1 MNNKRV
7 LQIATKELDK
17 RKAPPAPKDI
27 IVDPAGQWKYPG
39 QVTRIPSN
47 TITMQGVPYP
57 VMGVPNKGEPTMM
70 QPGQY
75 YEFPDA
81 DYVDEYPQM
90 KKGGAVPVIEDAGSF
105 NAEGYWIPDWETM
118 KKQARE
124 LNAKTVKTKNGAMI
138 YFDDNW
144 NVQSVNDNS
153 QMKKG
158 GGLKSKKYTRSLE
171 GIGEVFRESALFKKS
186 KSKKKKIFNPNAK
199 YFQDGGEPGDKFKKR
214 VMKRNPGMQGV
225 YGPEG
230 ENLNIVKDPNYDAAS
245 KPYYAGDIEFM
256 FPGLPQV
263 SYANKV
269 DSTLPDYVYANPS
282 PDKYTSVYNPRGAN
296 RADIFLDMLHGMR
309 DDQNYEVL
317 LQNFDKAVRD
327 ARGGDMQYYYEQDVA
342 NNKYTDGQEQWDD
355 NYVDGQLRAQLAPGT
370 LGMFS
375 HGRRDYRKERKYD
388 SPEMRAAAK
397 EIKNYLK
404 TPKEEY
410 IEADLTPEEI
420 QEYAKGGFII
430 EELDNYAEGGDPG
443 DVQCPP
449 GYVYNPETKYCERK
463 SGCPEGYTFDAKS
476 GRCVS
481 NYQKESIKVMAAPY
495 KYRENGSVIDF
506 PNAYEDSEFKPIS
519 EDQLVYKG
527 SAQKSTWP
535 KDFYVKDVSNPIYF
549 KNSGVVHIN
558 TPEFVPEF
566 EGDHEYYIS
575 TYPDLN
581 YKVVVDSKKPEGFN
595 KDENIYYVKSENT
608 HQFKKYKEWEKL
620 KALEKENLENAK
632 KYGFTLDADPPSYS
646 QKYPDEYY
654 KTSLNKYNEDGE
666 KIWDYEEGNYEYKPG
681 WDEKKYRAD
690 HKTVQELYNDP
701 EYLGW
706 DAYDK
711 SFDEIFKDRGTKNIE
726 TYKERCPDCTYF
738 HGQRM
743 TVDPDYMYDSYN
755 PFQNKVVEGQ
765 MTRAFK
771 TLEPDYADPNI
782 DKQMPTLEEYGY
794 PDMPGYNPAS
804 YKGKGI
810 HPTYG
815 YDKKART
822 HIGMHP
828 GKRDSL
834 KDKFYVHTTWD
845 DDKDFRGFGT
855 HDRTKLLPFIVQKST
870 GYNPEGMEGYYDE
883 ENNWVPGEYE
893 KAAEEGRKINFQGAA
908 SVRDLRNQKEYQ
920 LKYEQYLKEKA
931 DIDKMNKELRQ
942 EWLPE
947 PEVASQYARG
957 GAVCPPGYIKVAG
970 KCVPAGSATAED
982 SLAVYRNALDQKRYY
997 DSLNKYYEEK
1007 SLIPYGRLT
1016 EAAKDHLTT
1025 KNLEQVEKDHLEYN
1039 PNFNSASD
1047 KKKLAKVKAQ
1057 IKNNKQSNIYYFSDL
1072 ITGMLDPNAP
1082 AMRYDARIKPQG
1094 MIEYIPKQYFADLPQ
1109 KIRDDGYTL
1118 MRKNRKFAETYGEI
1132 GTKKALP
1139 ISEYIKMGKKYGISE
1154 KNMRKIVKAV
1164 AQDNEISANLKG
1176 FHTTLPYYD
1185 PIAIKPSSLLSDKEV
1200 IERFKKYG
1208 ASGISESRLKKL
1220 KLPVPSKK
1228 ETKPQY
1234 KDAVKNKPE
1243 EHKYPTS
1250 YLPVV
1255 DNTPKVTPEGKVQVG
1270 TEKVMAL
1277 DPKTGKV
1284 TTVITPVYEN
1294 LEPTMPTLH
1303 PAYVNPELEKFIGTQ
1318 RPVEEGWPGVMPE
1331 YDTEDLPEYATPDP
1345 DAEWVNQTERY
1356 IDWNANRIPY
1366 RLPRFRKPGH
1376 GGDLIKP
1383 GKRRYIPIPG
1393 IETRNSAYIQR
1404 EDEEYRDGGEPK
1416 KKKNKKV
1423 EPFVTSDPDEYA
1435 FRKAA
1440 YDDSLYLTNKYNPV
1454 KPKTHK
1460 YSIYTGPTGN
1470 YMAKRV
1476 AVKQGYVPYT
1486 YTNVDNKYDM
1496 AGWSPA
1502 WEKFREE
1509 NMHLRDRR
1517 IKNIPI
1523 GFATE
1528 TSIFDT
1534 HALQTPFGIKSF
1546 TLPGETRNKETD
1558 YKVRFKPPVQPVK
1571 FVSPDDKKKNT
1582 SNKHLIKKPVPKVT
1596 EEPLPPVV
1604 VQEKPVMPIPPGPP
1618 PGIPPTPPIPVPPTG
1633 YPGIMPVYDTDE
1645 LPMYPTPDPD
1655 AEWVGDTR
1663 RYIDWD
1669 GNSVG
1674 YNLPRVR
1681 KPGHGGDLIRKG
1693 KRRYLHL
1700 PSIETRYEAEIV
1712 PEEEY
1717 AMGGEYTVGDE
1728 VELSEAEVQRLRSLG
1743 YIIEEA

>member
-57 VMGVPNKGEPTMM
+57 VMGIPNKGEPTMM

-81 DYVDEYPQM
+81 DYVDEYP
-90 KKGGAVPVIEDAGSF
+90 
-105 NAEGYWIPDWETM
+105 
-118 KKQARE
+118 
-124 LNAKTVKTKNGAMI
+124 
-138 YFDDNW
+138 
-144 NVQSVNDNS
+144 

-186 KSKKKKIFNPNAK
+186 KSKKKKFFNPNAK
-199 YFQDGGEPGDKFKKR
+199 YFQDGGITTQEEIDAANNAMMKARLAYAQMHGNPAAQRMVVAPDQPYDFGDGNTGTHYMASMDEYA
-214 VMKRNPGMQGV
+214 VPQIQGV
-225 YGPEG
+225 NGQLMLGDFGPESS
-230 ENLNIVKDPNYDAAS
+230 EAIRLDNPEDAMYFAEHY
-245 KPYYAGDIEFM
+245 K
-256 FPGLPQV
+256 
-263 SYANKV
+263 
-269 DSTLPDYVYANPS
+269 
-282 PDKYTSVYNPRGAN
+282 
-296 RADIFLDMLHGMR
+296 
-309 DDQNYEVL
+309 EV
-317 LQNFDKAVRD
+317 
-327 ARGGDMQYYYEQDVA
+327 
-342 NNKYTDGQEQWDD
+342 
-355 NYVDGQLRAQLAPGT
+355 APA
-370 LGMFS
+370 F
-375 HGRRDYRKERKYD
+375 
-388 SPEMRAAAK
+388 
-397 EIKNYLK
+397 
-404 TPKEEY
+404 
-410 IEADLTPEEI
+410 IEADLSPEEI

-481 NYQKESIKVMAAPY
+481 NYQKESIKIMAAPY
-495 KYRENGSVIDF
+495 KYREDGSVIDF
-506 PNAYEDSEFKPIS
+506 PNEYEDSEFKPIS
-519 EDQLVYKG
+519 EDQLVYKK
-527 SAQKSTWP
+527 SAQNSTWP
-535 KDFYVKDVSNPIYF
+535 KDFYVKDISNPIYF
-549 KNSGVVHIN
+549 KNSGVVQIS

-566 EGDHEYYIS
+566 EGDSEYYIS

-581 YKVVVDSKKPEGFN
+581 YKVVVDPKKPEGFN

-632 KYGFTLDADPPSYS
+632 KYGFILHADPPSYS

-654 KTSLNKYNEDGE
+654 KTSLNKYDENGE
-666 KIWDYEEGNYEYKPG
+666 KIWDYDEGNYEYKPG
-681 WDEKKYRAD
+681 WDDKKYRAD

-711 SFDEIFKDRGTKNIE
+711 SFDEIFKDRGTKNIQ
-726 TYKERCPDCTYF
+726 TYKDRCPDCTYF

-755 PFQNKVVEGQ
+755 PFQNKVVDGQ
-765 MTRAFK
+765 MTRPFK

-782 DKQMPTLEEYGY
+782 DKQIPTLEEYGY

-908 SVRDLRNQKEYQ
+908 SLRDLRNQKEYQ

-947 PEVASQYARG
+947 PEVANQYAEG
-957 GAVCPPGYIKVAG
+957 GATCPPGYIKIGG
-970 KCVPAGSATAED
+970 KCVPAGNQPTFQD
-982 SLAVYRNALDQKRYY
+982 SLDVYNMQMKQNAYY
-997 DSLNKYYEEK
+997 DKHKKYFRNQKIHKDPNVIKFYTGALSSGEIRRE
-1007 SLIPYGRLT
+1007 SIITLRNDYNQ
-1016 EAAKDHLTT
+1016 AKDTYNFYVTNGKVPAHMRGKEKENWEKAVK
-1025 KNLEQVEKDHLEYN
+1025 KNIAD
-1039 PNFNSASD
+1039 S
-1047 KKKLAKVKAQ
+1047 KKKMQQ
-1057 IKNNKQSNIYYFSDL
+1057 IRSAIEEHYPSRNNKHYYKDV
-1072 ITGMLDPNAP
+1072 ITGAIDPNAP
-1082 AMRYDARIKPQG
+1082 TSYYNEQIKPQG
-1094 MIEYIPKQYFADLPQ
+1094 LME
-1109 KIRDDGYTL
+1109 RDANRHLGNFFDGV
-1118 MRKNRKFAETYGEI
+1118 N
-1132 GTKKALP
+1132 
-1139 ISEYIKMGKKYGISE
+1139 
-1154 KNMRKIVKAV
+1154 V
-1164 AQDNEISANLKG
+1164 
-1176 FHTTLPYYD
+1176 TTLYYD
-1185 PIAIKPSSLLSDKEV
+1185 PLAIKPAKLLSDKEI

-1208 ASGISESRLKKL
+1208 ESGIPESRLKRL
-1220 KLPVPSKK
+1220 KLTPDPKK

-1234 KDAVKNKPE
+1234 KEVVKNKPE

-1270 TEKVMAL
+1270 TEKVMTL

-1284 TTVITPVYEN
+1284 TTVITPVYEDG
-1294 LEPTMPTLH
+1294 ESKRPTPT
-1303 PAYVNPELEKFIGTQ
+1303 PTYVNPELQKF
-1318 RPVEEGWPGVMPE
+1318 VEEKKPEPPGPPPGTGTDVMPVYYTDE
-1331 YDTEDLPEYATPDP
+1331 LPEYATPDP
-1345 DAEWVNQTERY
+1345 DAEWVGQTERY
-1356 IDWNANRIPY
+1356 IDWDANRIPY
-1366 RLPRFRKPGH
+1366 RLPKFRKPGH

-1404 EDEEYRDGGEPK
+1404 EDEEYGDGGEPK

-1440 YDDSLYLTNKYNPV
+1440 YDDSLYLANKYNPV
-1454 KPKTHK
+1454 KPKTNK

-1470 YMAKRV
+1470 FMAKRIG
-1476 AVKQGYVPYT
+1476 VKQGYIPYS
-1486 YTNVDNKYDM
+1486 YRNLNDRYDM

-1509 NMHLRDRR
+1509 NMHLRGRM
-1517 IKNIPI
+1517 IKNNPI

-1528 TSIFDT
+1528 TSTFDV
-1534 HALQTPFGIKSF
+1534 HGLPTPFGVKTF

-1604 VQEKPVMPIPPGPP
+1604 VQEKPIPVPPGPP
-1618 PGIPPTPPIPVPPTG
+1618 PGIPPTPPIPPVPPKPEPPKR
-1633 YPGIMPVYDTDE
+1633 YPDVMPVYDIDE
-1645 LPMYPTPDPD
+1645 TPMYATPDPD
-1655 AEWVGDTR
+1655 AQWVDNTR

-1674 YNLPRVR
+1674 YNLPRFR

-1693 KRRYLHL
+1693 KRRYLHF

-1717 AMGGEYTVGDE
+1717 AMGGEYTIGDE
-1728 VELSEAEVQRLRSLG
+1728 VELSEAEVQRLRALG

>member
-57 VMGVPNKGEPTMM
+57 VMGIPNKGEPTMM

-75 YEFPDA
+75 YEFPEA
-81 DYVDEYPQM
+81 DYVDEYP
-90 KKGGAVPVIEDAGSF
+90 
-105 NAEGYWIPDWETM
+105 
-118 KKQARE
+118 
-124 LNAKTVKTKNGAMI
+124 
-138 YFDDNW
+138 
-144 NVQSVNDNS
+144 

-171 GIGEVFRESALFKKS
+171 GIGEVFRESTLFKKS
-186 KSKKKKIFNPNAK
+186 KSKKKKFFNPNAK

-214 VMKRNPGMQGV
+214 VMKRNPGMQDV

-245 KPYYAGDIEFM
+245 EPYNAGNIEFM

-263 SYANKV
+263 SYPNKK
-269 DSTLPDYVYANPS
+269 DETLPDYVYVNPS

-296 RADIFLDMLHGMR
+296 RADIFLDMMHGMR
-309 DDQNYEVL
+309 DDQNYEPL

-342 NNKYTDGQEQWDD
+342 KGYTDSQEQWNQ

-375 HGRRDYRKERKYD
+375 HGRRDYRKERRHD
-388 SPEMRAAAK
+388 SPEMKAAAK

-449 GYVYNPETKYCERK
+449 GYVYNPETKYCEKK
-463 SGCPEGYTFDAKS
+463 SGCPEGYTFDPKS
-476 GRCVS
+476 GRCIS
-481 NYQKESIKVMAAPY
+481 NYQKESIKIMTTPY
-495 KYRENGSVIDF
+495 KLYNEQ
-506 PNAYEDSEFKPIS
+506 NAGDPDNIGAPIKNPEYYEDSELVEATP
-519 EDQLVYKG
+519 EQLTVN
-527 SAQKSTWP
+527 KSGGLEWP
-535 KDFYVKDVSNPIYF
+535 KDFTINEIENPIYIRPSTNYSI
-549 KNSGVVHIN
+549 KR
-558 TPEFVPEF
+558 PDYKEEY
-566 EGDHEYYIS
+566 EGETEYEIAGF
-575 TYPDLN
+575 PDLN
-581 YKVVVDSKKPEGFN
+581 YKVVVDPKKQEGFN
-595 KDENIYYVKSENT
+595 KDESVYYVKSENT

-620 KALEKENLENAK
+620 KALEKQNLENAK
-632 KYGFTLDADPPSYS
+632 KYGFEIVNTNQKRGIKYDDDYYRKQLSETVNGEKEWSYDEDGNPLYEYS
-646 QKYPDEYY
+646 PEWDQKKYY
-654 KTSLNKYNEDGE
+654 KEDATP
-666 KIWDYEEGNYEYKPG
+666 I
-681 WDEKKYRAD
+681 
-690 HKTVQELYNDP
+690 QEWYNDP
-701 EYLGW
+701 EYLG
-706 DAYDK
+706 DIAYNK
-711 SFDEIFKDRGTKNIE
+711 SFEEVYKDRGKTNVQK
-726 TYKERCPDCTYF
+726 YSGWCPQCTYY
-738 HGQRM
+738 HGKRY
-743 TVDPDYMYDSYN
+743 TVDDDYIYGAYN
-755 PFQNKVVEGQ
+755 PSNNPIVKGQ
-765 MTRAFK
+765 FVKPVK
-771 TLEPDYADPNI
+771 TLENEYADPSI
-782 DKQMPTLEEYGY
+782 DQQMPTIEEYPY
-794 PDMPGYNPAS
+794 PEGPGYNPVG
-804 YKGKGI
+804 YKGIGI
-810 HPTYG
+810 HPTWG

-828 GKRDSL
+828 GTRNSGEDR
-834 KDKFYVHTTWD
+834 FYKYDTWED
-845 DDKDFRGFGT
+845 DRDFRGFGQ

-870 GYNPEGMEGYYDE
+870 GYNPQQMEGYFNE
-883 ENNWVPGEYE
+883 ENEWVPGEYE
-893 KAAEEGRKINFQGAA
+893 RAQEEGRPINFQGAA
-908 SVRDLRNQKEYQ
+908 SLKDLRNQKEYQ

-931 DIDKMNKELRQ
+931 DIDNMNKELRQ

-970 KCVPAGSATAED
+970 KCVPAGKQPTFQD
-982 SLAVYRNALDQKRYY
+982 SLDVYNMQMRQNAYY
-997 DSLNKYYEEK
+997 NKYKKFFHDAKINRDPIAIDAYTMDLPSGVNRAQSIK
-1007 SLIPYGRLT
+1007 TLRQVYGFQ
-1016 EAAKDHLTT
+1016 KDMY
-1025 KNLEQVEKDHLEYN
+1025 NLRNKKDKAE
-1039 PNFNSASD
+1039 S
-1047 KKKLAKVKAQ
+1047 KKKMQQ
-1057 IKNNKQSNIYYFSDL
+1057 IRSAIAEHYPSRNNKHYYKDL
-1072 ITGMLDPNAP
+1072 ITGAIDPNAP
-1082 AMRYDARIKPQG
+1082 TSYYHDQIKPQG
-1094 MIEYIPKQYFADLPQ
+1094 IIERPSRPHLGK
-1109 KIRDDGYTL
+1109 L
-1118 MRKNRKFAETYGEI
+1118 MD
-1132 GTKKALP
+1132 
-1139 ISEYIKMGKKYGISE
+1139 GIS
-1154 KNMRKIVKAV
+1154 V
-1164 AQDNEISANLKG
+1164 
-1176 FHTTLPYYD
+1176 TTLYYD
-1185 PIAIKPSSLLSDKEV
+1185 PLAIKPAKLLSDKEI
-1200 IERFKKYG
+1200 IERYKKYG
-1208 ASGISESRLKKL
+1208 ESGIPESRLKKL
-1220 KLPVPSKK
+1220 KLSPDPKK

-1234 KDAVKNKPE
+1234 KEAVKKKPA

-1270 TEKVMAL
+1270 TEKVMML

-1284 TTVITPVYEN
+1284 TTVITPVYEDQ
-1294 LEPTMPTLH
+1294 ESKKPTPN
-1303 PAYVNPELEKFIGTQ
+1303 PIYVNPELQKF
-1318 RPVEEGWPGVMPE
+1318 VEEKKPEPPGPPPGTGTDVMPVYYTDE
-1331 YDTEDLPEYATPDP
+1331 LPEYATPDP

-1356 IDWNANRIPY
+1356 IDWDANRIPY
-1366 RLPRFRKPGH
+1366 RLPRFRQPGH

-1454 KPKTHK
+1454 KPKTNK

-1476 AVKQGYVPYT
+1476 AVKQGYIPYS
-1486 YTNVDNKYDM
+1486 YRNLNDRYDM

-1509 NMHLRDRR
+1509 NMHLRGRM
-1517 IKNIPI
+1517 IKNNPI

-1534 HALQTPFGIKSF
+1534 HALQTPFGVKSF
-1546 TLPGETRNKETD
+1546 TLPGETKNKETD

-1604 VQEKPVMPIPPGPP
+1604 VQEKPIPVPPGPP
-1618 PGIPPTPPIPVPPTG
+1618 PGIPPTPPKPEPPKG
-1633 YPGIMPVYDTDE
+1633 YPGIMPVYDIDE
-1645 LPMYPTPDPD
+1645 TPMYATPDPD
-1655 AEWVGDTR
+1655 AQWVDNTR

-1674 YNLPRVR
+1674 YNLPRFR

-1693 KRRYLHL
+1693 KRRYLHF

-1717 AMGGEYTVGDE
+1717 AMGGEYTIGDE
-1728 VELSEAEVQRLRSLG
+1728 VELSEAEVQRLRALG

>member
-7 LQIATKELDK
+7 LQIATKELNK

-90 KKGGAVPVIEDAGSF
+90 KKGG
-105 NAEGYWIPDWETM
+105 
-118 KKQARE
+118 
-124 LNAKTVKTKNGAMI
+124 
-138 YFDDNW
+138 
-144 NVQSVNDNS
+144 
-153 QMKKG
+153 
-158 GGLKSKKYTRSLE
+158 GLKSKKYTRSLE

-186 KSKKKKIFNPNAK
+186 KSKKKKFFNPNAK
-199 YFQDGGEPGDKFKKR
+199 YFQDGGSPYMTQLTPEEEIKFQTFYKTLPENLQSDDPSYDIRGYWDSEGRPTEFDYSQPKQDDGYYHAYSLNSNTGKYLKAPWHPTFQKAVDTDRSLGWRPTVNVNGEVISTDNPDIIEEERSFLNNTEGPSTGQYQDGGITTQEEIDAANNAMMKARLAYAYMHGNPAAQRMVVAPDQPYDFGDGNTGTHYMASMDEYAVPLIQDVNGQLMLGDF
-214 VMKRNPGMQGV
+214 
-225 YGPEG
+225 GPESA
-230 ENLNIVKDPNYDAAS
+230 EAMRFDNLEDAMYFADHY
-245 KPYYAGDIEFM
+245 KQI
-256 FPGLPQV
+256 
-263 SYANKV
+263 
-269 DSTLPDYVYANPS
+269 TPDES
-282 PDKYTSVYNPRGAN
+282 
-296 RADIFLDMLHGMR
+296 
-309 DDQNYEVL
+309 
-317 LQNFDKAVRD
+317 
-327 ARGGDMQYYYEQDVA
+327 
-342 NNKYTDGQEQWDD
+342 
-355 NYVDGQLRAQLAPGT
+355 
-370 LGMFS
+370 
-375 HGRRDYRKERKYD
+375 YRKEY
-388 SPEMRAAAK
+388 PE
-397 EIKNYLK
+397 ED
-404 TPKEEY
+404 Y

-420 QEYAKGGFII
+420 QEYAKGGYVI
-430 EELDNYAEGGDPG
+430 EELDGYAEGGDPG

-495 KYRENGSVIDF
+495 KYRENGSAIDF
-506 PNAYEDSEFKPIS
+506 PNEYEDSEFKPIS
-519 EDQLVYKG
+519 EDQLVYSK

-549 KNSGVVHIN
+549 KNSGVVHIS

-654 KTSLNKYNEDGE
+654 KTSLNKYDEDGE

-681 WDEKKYRAD
+681 WDDKKYRAD

-743 TVDPDYMYDSYN
+743 SVDPDYMYDSYN
-755 PFQNKVVEGQ
+755 PFQNKVAEGQ

-828 GKRDSL
+828 GKRDSF

-931 DIDKMNKELRQ
+931 DIDNMNKELRQ

-982 SLAVYRNALDQKRYY
+982 SLAVYRNALEQKRYY
-997 DSLNKYYEEK
+997 DSLKAYYQKPQVDGWYYDPNDVKIFQDEHLDYTV
-1007 SLIPYGRLT
+1007 SLAYP
-1016 EAAKDHLTT
+1016 
-1025 KNLEQVEKDHLEYN
+1025 EQ
-1039 PNFNSASD
+1039 
-1047 KKKLAKVKAQ
+1047 KKKMAEVKKK
-1057 IKNNKQSNIYYFSDL
+1057 IKSNKDPNIYQILDL
-1072 ITGMLDPNAP
+1072 ITGALDANAP
-1082 AMRYDARIKPQG
+1082 LLRYDKRITPQG
-1094 MIEYIPKQYFADLPQ
+1094 QITYMPSSQYELSEGAKEQIKKLPKNLVTKYFSEISQAIGQMPYKEYVTVA
-1109 KIRDDGYTL
+1109 
-1118 MRKNRKFAETYGEI
+1118 
-1132 GTKKALP
+1132 
-1139 ISEYIKMGKKYGISE
+1139 KKYKIPE
-1154 KNMRKIVKAV
+1154 KYVKEAYKK
-1164 AQDNEISANLKG
+1164 QKRYTRLLGKLPGHI
-1176 FHTTLPYYD
+1176 TTLPYYD
-1185 PIAIKPSSLLSDKEV
+1185 PIAVKPSNLLSDEEV

-1208 ASGISESRLKKL
+1208 KSGISESRLKRL
-1220 KLPVPSKK
+1220 KLTPDAKK

-1234 KDAVKNKPE
+1234 KEAVKKKPA

-1270 TEKVMAL
+1270 TEKVMVL

-1284 TTVITPVYEN
+1284 TTVITPVYEE
-1294 LEPTMPTLH
+1294 LESKRPTPT
-1303 PAYVNPELEKFIGTQ
+1303 PTYVNPELQKF
-1318 RPVEEGWPGVMPE
+1318 VEEKKPEPPGPPPGPPPGTGTDVMPVYYTDE
-1331 YDTEDLPEYATPDP
+1331 LPEYATPDP

-1366 RLPRFRKPGH
+1366 RLPKFRKPGH

-1416 KKKNKKV
+1416 KKKNKNVK
-1423 EPFVTSDPDEYA
+1423 PFVTSDPEEYA
-1435 FRKAA
+1435 YRKAA
-1440 YDDSLYLTNKYNPV
+1440 YDDSSHLAKKYNAREPRANRAMTYHGV
-1454 KPKTHK
+1454 TGSHTGRPKRFERG
-1460 YSIYTGPTGN
+1460 YTPNHSLFATNMN
-1470 YMAKRV
+1470 YAE
-1476 AVKQGYVPYT
+1476 A
-1486 YTNVDNKYDM
+1486 
-1496 AGWSPA
+1496 SPA
-1502 WEKFREE
+1502 WKNFIYG
-1509 NMHLRDRR
+1509 NPDRSHR
-1517 IKNIPI
+1517 YAIRNAPI
-1523 GFATE
+1523 GYKWERSF
-1528 TSIFDT
+1528 FDT
-1534 HALQTPFGIKSF
+1534 HAAASPFGVKTF
-1546 TLPGETRNKETD
+1546 TLPGEKEMD
-1558 YKVRFKPPVQPVK
+1558 YLDIKFRFQPPVQPVK

-1582 SNKHLIKKPVPKVT
+1582 SSKHLIKKPVPKVT

-1604 VQEKPVMPIPPGPP
+1604 VQEKPVIPIPPGPP

-1645 LPMYPTPDPD
+1645 LPMYATPDPN
-1655 AEWVGDTR
+1655 AEWVGDTK

-1693 KRRYLHL
+1693 KRRYLHF
-1700 PSIETRYEAEIV
+1700 PSIESRYEAEIV

-1717 AMGGEYTVGDE
+1717 AMGGEYTIGDE